1 MANFNDFMHDS
12 YNYSIKSGGLQ
23 QVPIEIQKAK
33 ENLKTAPFKK
43 KPINILPKIANIVNI
58 PTSLIGYLI
67 EKGVTLFK
75 KNKTPIV
82 KKSTIEEIHQTQK
95 KKSVSPVVPESNFM
109 VDEVDK
115 KINAKCGILDL
126 ESNKWK
132 SLDNTKRFTVSNSL
146 LSNRLST
153 YIVVK
158 LYERIDNPE
167 FEYLGDSRIDSYP
180 IYAYKGNN
188 FLSYDLIYEEIV
200 SI

>member
-1 MANFNDFMHDS
+1 MANFNDFMHDN
-12 YNYSIKSGGLQ
+12 YNYSIKGGGLQ

-33 ENLKTAPFKK
+33 EISKSNTIKK
-43 KPINILPKIANIVNI
+43 KPIIILPKIVNVVNL
-58 PTSLIGYLI
+58 PTSLIGHLI
-67 EKGVTLFK
+67 EKGLTLFK

-82 KKSTIEEIHQTQK
+82 KKSVIEEIQQTQK

-132 SLDNTKRFTVSNSL
+132 SLDNTKRFTISNSL